1 MDLAELV
8 ATSCVVGLVEAQ
20 ILALRWLEFKGLG
33 RSGSRALRCDGRP
46 RISKIDLS
54 TICRAVD
61 VPLDPPEC
69 FQGELSQ
76 LELVRLALRSELLH
90 DRRDTIR
97 RLNRQ
102 LRTDALG

>member
-1 MDLAELV
+1 MSEIDTE
-8 ATSCVVGLVEAQ
+8 EFE
-20 ILALRWLEFKGLG
+20 ILDPTG
-33 RSGSRALRCDGRP
+33 D
-46 RISKIDLS
+46 
-54 TICRAVD
+54 TVD

-76 LELVRLALRSELLH
+76 IELVRLALRSELLH